1 MCASLVSVTVIK
13 YLRQINLTERKVCF
27 SSHSEV
33 SVHGWWTLLLG
44 VEEHDGARL
53 LTLWWPEVGE
63 AERGG
68 VERERREGG
77 GGRKKGGERGREKG
91 GGEMKKKR
99 DGEERW
105 KRKRRRE
112 RKEKREEKEEK
123 EREEGR
129 GDGEQGGKEGERKKE
144 GDRANEIG

>member
-77 GGRKKGGERGREKG
+77 GGRKKGGERGREKRG
-91 GGEMKKKR
+91 WGDEEKEGWGREMEKEKKKR
-99 DGEERW
+99 
-105 KRKRRRE
+105 
-112 RKEKREEKEEK
+112 EKREKGR
-123 EREEGR
+123 ER
-129 GDGEQGGKEGERKKE
+129 GERKRGRERGWRTGWGGGREKKR
-144 GDRANEIG
+144 GR